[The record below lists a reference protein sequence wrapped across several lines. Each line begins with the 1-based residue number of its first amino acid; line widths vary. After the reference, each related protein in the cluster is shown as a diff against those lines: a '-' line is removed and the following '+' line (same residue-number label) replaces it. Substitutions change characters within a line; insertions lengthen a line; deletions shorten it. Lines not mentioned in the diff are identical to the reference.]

1 MSPSPLLC
9 RCKSSSRQCFPA
21 FKILSSATIIRQD
34 ELCHPPV
41 HGLHFRIV
49 VNSADWVLRWCDKYF
64 RFTLKISLF
73 ADLRG
78 NQLMALLLRRQAKLH
93 GVSGWL
99 DTCYGAHVCSCPTT
113 RINLGTI
120 IQISTQLWP
129 FTVDLK
135 LSPPPSLIMT
145 KPLEKRDV
153 MMCKLKKND
162 SSRRSLAV
170 HRLFFFLDIIP
181 RFMKHFLMMKE

>member
-9 RCKSSSRQCFPA
+9 RCKSSSRQCFSA

-129 FTVDLK
+129 FTVDFHL
-135 LSPPPSLIMT
+135 
-145 KPLEKRDV
+145 R
-153 MMCKLKKND
+153 
-162 SSRRSLAV
+162 
-170 HRLFFFLDIIP
+170 HRLSWRNLWRKETSWCANLRRTQEDHWQFIGCFFF
-181 RFMKHFLMMKE
+181 